1 MNRQPQ
7 QAPQKCHNCRR
18 RRLRCDR
25 AIPACQKCTEFGQ
38 ECLGYGNLFRWVGAV
53 ASRGKRA
60 GHKTWVD
67 DPAVVNHSL
76 SPSPIGFSSTAW
88 LPEYGA
94 PQPQPQPQHGALQ
107 HGELHYGTDI
117 PALQFD
123 CWPANLCARPS
134 QPYGTYS
141 SPLPWE
147 PPAMT
152 PPMASTSPVALRS
165 LDDFMSSASP
175 TASSVAPSSDGN
187 VDFAFF
193 NSLTLHR
200 LLDPT
205 VQDYNPS
212 TRYYLNYFSE
222 RVAKDLV
229 VYDIPKN
236 PFRSAVQI
244 CRPHGSLLYVIVALA
259 AVHRASFFRSRGLPT
274 QRCLYDALLAKQT
287 ALTQVKRGVANLEND
302 KDSSDVLTA
311 VVFLINFGLIDS
323 GRDSWK
329 VHIVAAGR
337 LMKMLQQ
344 RSTVD
349 ADSSILALRDYV
361 MGDCLTYFI
370 LGSTLNS
377 WDGTGA
383 EEVYGSLDINSI
395 MERAETNAYH
405 SIPSKILAIIL
416 RSTQLA
422 AQIQQN
428 GGIVSQQQL
437 EEAKGLMGL
446 LHTFNT
452 RGWATHISTA
462 SGGAPDNP
470 ESREHMASAH
480 RAAAC
485 AYLSMAIPGSFSGH
499 GNFAADIYSHLQ
511 FVTEADMLFKGS
523 VWPTFILGA
532 QTADQGIR
540 TWVERRLQ
548 ACWQSTCPWGYVKT
562 ALEILQALWLFQE
575 GLDSATS
582 TDWPSPREDGGIKRW
597 NWLSQLK
604 MLDVEY
610 LVV

>member
-25 AIPACQKCTEFGQ
+25 AIPACQKCADYGQ

-60 GHKTWVD
+60 GHKTWEEN
-67 DPAVVNHSL
+67 PTVVNPSL
-76 SPSPIGFSSTAW
+76 SPSPTHLSSSAW
-88 LPEYGA
+88 LPQYGA
-94 PQPQPQPQHGALQ
+94 PQYEYGALHNGANLPVMQ
-107 HGELHYGTDI
+107 S
-117 PALQFD
+117 D
-123 CWPANLCARPS
+123 CWPAHLYALPS

-141 SPLPWE
+141 PPLPWE
-147 PPAMT
+147 SPALT
-152 PPMASTSPVALRS
+152 PPVTSTSPVALGS
-165 LDDFMSSASP
+165 PNDLVSPASSI
-175 TASSVAPSSDGN
+175 TSSVAHSSDGN
-187 VDFAFF
+187 VGSTFF

-205 VQDYNPS
+205 VQDYTSS

-222 RVAKDLV
+222 RVAADLV
-229 VYDIPKN
+229 VYDIPTQN
-236 PFRSAVQI
+236 PFRGAVQI
-244 CRPHGSLLYVIVALA
+244 CRPHGSLLHVIVALA

-274 QRCLYDALLAKQT
+274 QRCLYDALLAKQA
-287 ALTQVKRGVANLEND
+287 ALTQVKKGVANLENN

-344 RSTVD
+344 RSSVD
-349 ADSSILALRDYV
+349 EDSSILALRDYV
-361 MGDCLTYFI
+361 MADCLTYFI

-383 EEVYGSLDINSI
+383 EEVYGSLDIDSI

-405 SIPSKILAIIL
+405 SIPRKIMAIIL

-446 LHTFNT
+446 LHTFDT
-452 RGWATHISTA
+452 RGWATRISTA

-485 AYLSMAIPGSFSGH
+485 AYLSMAVPGSFSGQE
-499 GNFAADIYSHLQ
+499 NFATDIYSHLQ
-511 FVTEADMLFKGS
+511 LVTEADMLFKGS

-532 QTADQGIR
+532 QTADQEIR
-540 TWVERRLQ
+540 AWVELRLQ
-548 ACWQSTCPWGYVKT
+548 AFWLSTCPWGYVKT

-575 GLDSATS
+575 GLGSATS
-582 TDWPSPREDGGIKRW
+582 MDGPSSPESGASRRW